1 MMEEAEVGEERETG
15 GHCAAGCKGGG
26 GERARD
32 VGAPEARKRGTDLP
46 PEPRGGWQPPPRH
59 IDLQLPTAITV
70 RSSMSVALSL

>member
-32 VGAPEARKRGTDLP
+32 VGAPEAFTFTFTALGTVQGIRVHML
-46 PEPRGGWQPPPRH
+46 
-59 IDLQLPTAITV
+59 
-70 RSSMSVALSL
+70 SVLVL